1 MTAAEGSTTTGRV
14 DDEALAAIAAG
25 LADADPGAFLT
36 AGSCRR
42 WALIASNELYSA
54 WVIAWP
60 AGTGLGMHDHGGSS
74 AAVQVV
80 RGILRERY
88 VAEGGD
94 DAGGLAVRW
103 LDPGSLHVLP
113 GDHRHEVVN
122 VGDAEA
128 VSVHVYSPPLVETS
142 FRDDPE
148 IDLR

>member
-1 MTAAEGSTTTGRV
+1 MTATEGSTTTGRV

-25 LADADPGAFLT
+25 LADADPGAFLA

-60 AGTGLGMHDHGGSS
+60 TGTGLGMHDHGGSS

-94 DAGGLAVRW
+94 VAGGLVVRW
-103 LDPGSLHVLP
+103 LDPGSLHVLA
-113 GDHRHEVVN
+113 GEHRHEVVN
-122 VGDAEA
+122 VGDVEA